1 MPRKINTSVNIV
13 RDINA
18 EIDYVPTPNGVKTIN
33 LISNDFKKGLRS
45 FNIIG
50 SYGTG
55 KSSFLW
61 AFQKSLADEKP
72 IFNLNILNNPKTEI
86 INVVG
91 EYGSLYE
98 NLCDE
103 LEVVNK
109 DRSVKF
115 LLNTLKLKYNTIKG
129 KDRLLVILIDEFGKF
144 LEFAAKNNSEKEL
157 YFIQQLTEFVN
168 DQDQNII
175 LITTVHQNF
184 EEYAYSVS
192 SAQKNEWI
200 KIKGRFRE
208 ITFNEPIDQLLYL
221 ASKRLKSNIEKNN
234 KDLDYLNDLMI
245 KSKSFQVNPKFL
257 VEISSNL
264 FPLDIFSAN
273 IITAALQKYG
283 QNERSLFSFLE
294 STDEFGIQR
303 FKIQDKGFYN
313 LSLVY
318 DYLYFNFYSFINSK
332 YNPDFSNWKSIQN
345 SIEKIDTLFIEETAK
360 LKSII
365 KIIGLFNIFCQNN
378 FSLGKDL
385 IINYSNK
392 SLGIKDTKEL
402 LEQLVSKKII
412 LYREF
417 NKRFIL
423 FEGTDL
429 DIQTALLEAGQK
441 ASQITDLST
450 LLNKYYQ
457 LPSIVAK
464 EETYKKG
471 TPRLFEYRITSQP
484 LKETPVNEIDGFI
497 NLIFNDKI
505 SKEAVRD
512 FSEKNRDSILYGYF
526 KNSTQI
532 KDILFEIE
540 KINIIK
546 FENIDD
552 KVAIKELNSLYSY
565 HINELNEIILNHH
578 NTKQNSIIWFYKGEE
593 IKLEN
598 KKIFNKQLSLIS
610 SKVYSK
616 TPVFNNE
623 LVNKHKISPTIHT
636 AKRNFFRS
644 VVNNWDKLDLNFPE
658 EKFPPE
664 KTIYLTLFKNNG
676 IDLNNDVSIINE
688 VINSNKK
695 NNIHFVWEASCIFF
709 DGCKTSKRK
718 LSDLY
723 SLLSQKPF
731 KLKQGFLD
739 FWIPSFLFIQRN
751 EFALFNENGYIP
763 NINEEVIELIGK
775 YPDKFEI
782 KKFDIDGV
790 KLDIFNSYRSFLNQ
804 DEKVKFTNTTFIQ
817 TIKPF
822 LTFYK
827 NLPEYAKHT
836 KRLSTEAVSIR
847 TSIANSKDPEKTFF
861 EDFPSSLGFDLLK
874 IQKNKKEL
882 QAYTVK
888 LEESIREIRSCYD
901 NLVTRFETYFN
912 KEITHSDVDFVVYKK
927 IIQKRYKNIKRHLLL
942 PPQRNLLQR
951 IDSEINDKIIWI
963 NSIVQILHGVPLDK
977 IKDEDE
983 IAIYDK
989 LIKAFNE
996 LDDLLELS
1004 SSSYDENNETNISIS
1019 INALGQEPKK
1029 RIIRI
1034 PKKKEKNINEL
1045 ENKINAILSK
1055 DDNINMIVLS
1065 KILKE
1070 KLT

>member
-18 EIDYVPTPNGVKTIN
+18 EIDYLPTPNGIKTIN

-61 AFQKSLADEKP
+61 AFQKSLTNEKSF
-72 IFNLNILNNPKTEI
+72 FNLNILNSPKTEI

-103 LEVVNK
+103 LEILSK

-115 LLNTLKLKYNTIKG
+115 LLNTLKLKYNAIKG

-144 LEFAAKNNSEKEL
+144 LEYAAKNNSEKEL

-168 DQDQNII
+168 NQELNII
-175 LITTVHQNF
+175 LVTTVHQNF
-184 EEYAYSVS
+184 EEYAYSVNAS
-192 SAQKNEWI
+192 QKNEWI

-208 ITFNEPIDQLLYL
+208 ITFNEPVDQLLYL
-221 ASKRLKSNIEKNN
+221 ASKRLKSSKEIKN

-245 KSKSFQVNPKFL
+245 KSKCFQINPQFL
-257 VEISSNL
+257 VEISENL

-273 IITAALQKYG
+273 IITGALQKYG

-294 STDEFGIQR
+294 STDEFGIQG
-303 FKIQDKGFYN
+303 FKSKNSGFYN
-313 LSLVY
+313 LSFVY

-332 YNPDFSNWKSIQN
+332 YNPDFSNWKSIHN
-345 SIEKIDTLFIEETAK
+345 SIEKIDNLFIEESSK

-378 FSLGKDL
+378 FSLGKEL
-385 IINYSNK
+385 IINYSNTT
-392 SLGIKDTKEL
+392 LGISNTKAL
-402 LEQLVSKKII
+402 LEQLVAKKII

-497 NLIFNDKI
+497 NLIFNDKL
-505 SKEAVRD
+505 SKEVVRD
-512 FSEKNRDSILYGYF
+512 FSEKNKESILYGYF
-526 KNSTQI
+526 KNSSQI

-540 KINIIK
+540 KINK
-546 FENIDD
+546 VKSENLDD
-552 KVAIKELNSLYSY
+552 KIAVKELTSLYNH

-578 NTKQNSIIWFYKGEE
+578 NTKLNSIIWFYNGEE

-598 KKIFNKQLSLIS
+598 KKKFNKQLSIICN
-610 SKVYSK
+610 KVYSK
-616 TPVFNNE
+616 TPIFNNE

-636 AKRNFFRS
+636 AKRNFFKS
-644 VVNNWDKLDLNFPE
+644 VVNNWDKIDLNFPDD
-658 EKFPPE
+658 KFPPE

-676 IDLNNDVSIINE
+676 IDLNNDVSIINDT
-688 VINSNKK
+688 ISKK
-695 NNIHFVWEASCIFF
+695 NKIHYIWDASCHYF
-709 DGCKTSKRK
+709 DGCKVSKRK
-718 LSDLY
+718 VSELY
-723 SLLSQKPF
+723 TLLSNKPY

-739 FWIPSFLFIQRN
+739 FWVPSFLFIQRN

-775 YPDKFEI
+775 YPDKFEV
-782 KKFDIDGV
+782 KTFDIDGV

-804 DEKVKFTNTTFIQ
+804 EEKAKFTNTTFIQ

-827 NLPEYAKHT
+827 NLPEYAKNT
-836 KRLSTEAVSIR
+836 KRLSSEATSIR
-847 TSIANSKDPEKTFF
+847 LAIANSKDPEKTFF
-861 EDFPSSLGFDLLK
+861 EDFPSSLGFDLNK
-874 IQKNKKEL
+874 IKNNRKEL
-882 QAYTVK
+882 QSYIQK
-888 LEESIREIRSCYD
+888 LEESIREIRSCHD
-901 NLVTRFETYFN
+901 NLVTRFEIYFN
-912 KEITHSDVDFVVYKK
+912 KEITQSDVDFVKYKK
-927 IIQKRYKNIKRHLLL
+927 IIQTRYKNIKRHLLL

-951 IDSEINDKIIWI
+951 IDSEINDKLIWI
-963 NSIVQILHGVPLDK
+963 NSIVQILHGYPLDK

-983 IAIYDK
+983 NIIYDK
-989 LIKAFNE
+989 LTKAFHE

-1004 SSSYDENNETNISIS
+1004 NTTFDENHETNISIS
-1019 INALGQEPKK
+1019 ISTFGQESKK
-1029 RIIRI
+1029 RIIRA
-1034 PKKKEKNINEL
+1034 PKKKDKNIAEL
-1045 ENKINAILSK
+1045 ESKIMSILSK

-1070 KLT
+1070 KLL

>member
-13 RDINA
+13 RDKNA
-18 EIDYVPTPNGVKTIN
+18 EIDYLPTPNGIKTIS

-61 AFQKSLADEKP
+61 ALQKSLTNEKSF
-72 IFNLNILNNPKTEI
+72 FNLNILNSPKTEI

-91 EYGSLYE
+91 DYSSLYE

-103 LEVVNK
+103 LEILSK

-115 LLNTLKLKYNTIKG
+115 LLNKLKLKYNAIKG

-168 DQDQNII
+168 NQDLNII
-175 LITTVHQNF
+175 LVTTVHQNF

-192 SAQKNEWI
+192 SSQKNEWI

-208 ITFNEPIDQLLYL
+208 ITFNEPVDQLLYL
-221 ASKRLKSNIEKNN
+221 ASKRLKSSNDKNN

-245 KSKSFQVNPKFL
+245 RSKCFQINPQFL
-257 VEISSNL
+257 LEISVNL

-294 STDEFGIQR
+294 STDEFGIQG
-303 FKIQDKGFYN
+303 FKSKNIGFYN
-313 LSLVY
+313 LSFVY

-345 SIEKIDTLFIEETAK
+345 SIEKIDNLFIEESLK

-378 FSLGKDL
+378 FSLGKEL

-392 SLGIKDTKEL
+392 TLGINDTKSL
-402 LEQLVSKKII
+402 LEQLVSKKVI

-429 DIQTALLEAGQK
+429 DIQTALLDAGQK

-497 NLIFNDKI
+497 NLIFNDKL
-505 SKEAVRD
+505 SKEGIRD
-512 FSEKNRDSILYGYF
+512 FSEKNKESVLYGYF

-540 KINIIK
+540 KINK
-546 FENIDD
+546 VKSENLDD
-552 KVAIKELNSLYSY
+552 KIALKELNSLYNH

-578 NTKQNSIIWFYKGEE
+578 NTKLNSIIWYYNGEE
-593 IKLEN
+593 VKLDN
-598 KKIFNKQLSLIS
+598 KKTFNKQLSIICN
-610 SKVYSK
+610 KVYPK
-616 TPVFNNE
+616 TPIFNNE

-644 VVNNWDKLDLNFPE
+644 VVNNWDKTDLNFPDD
-658 EKFPPE
+658 KFPPE

-676 IDLNNDVSIINE
+676 IDLNNDVSIINDT
-688 VINSNKK
+688 ISKK
-695 NNIHFVWEASCIFF
+695 NKIHFIWDASCNFF
-709 DGCKTSKRK
+709 DGCKISKRK
-718 LSDLY
+718 ISELY
-723 SLLSQKPF
+723 TLLSHKPY

-775 YPDKFEI
+775 YPDKFEV
-782 KKFDIDGV
+782 KTFDIDGV

-804 DEKVKFTNTTFIQ
+804 EEKVKFTNTTFIQ

-836 KRLSTEAVSIR
+836 KRLSSEAASIR
-847 TSIANSKDPEKTFF
+847 LAIANSKDPEKTFF
-861 EDFPSSLGFDLLK
+861 EDFPSSLGFDLNK
-874 IQKNKKEL
+874 IRNNKKEL
-882 QAYTVK
+882 QSYIVK

-901 NLVTRFETYFN
+901 NLVSRFEIYFN
-912 KEITHSDVDFVVYKK
+912 KEITQADVDFAKYKK
-927 IIQKRYKNIKRHLLL
+927 IIQTRYKNIKRHLLL

-951 IDSEINDKIIWI
+951 IDSEINDKLIWI
-963 NSIVQILHGVPLDK
+963 NSIVQILQGYPLDK

-983 IAIYDK
+983 NIIYDK
-989 LIKAFNE
+989 LTKAFHE

-1004 SSSYDENNETNISIS
+1004 NTSFDENTETNISIS
-1019 INALGQEPKK
+1019 ISTFGEESKK
-1029 RIIRI
+1029 RIIRV
-1034 PKKKEKNINEL
+1034 PKKKGKNITEL
-1045 ENKINAILSK
+1045 ESKIIAILSK
-1055 DDNINMIVLS
+1055 DENINMIVLS

-1070 KLT
+1070 KLL

>member
-18 EIDYVPTPNGVKTIN
+18 EIDYLPTSNGLKTIS

-61 AFQKSLADEKP
+61 AFQKSLTNEKTF
-72 IFNLNILNNPKTEI
+72 FNLNILNSPKTEI

-91 EYGSLYE
+91 EYSSLYE
-98 NLCDE
+98 FLCEE
-103 LEVVNK
+103 LEILSK

-115 LLNTLKLKYNTIKG
+115 LLNSLRLKYNAIKG

-168 DQDQNII
+168 NQDLNII
-175 LITTVHQNF
+175 LVTTVHQNF

-192 SAQKNEWI
+192 VSQKNEWI

-208 ITFNEPIDQLLYL
+208 ITFNEPVDQLLYL
-221 ASKRLKSNIEKNN
+221 ASKRLKSSNNINN

-245 KSKSFQVNPKFL
+245 KSKCFQINPQFL
-257 VEISSNL
+257 VEISVNL

-294 STDEFGIQR
+294 STDEFGIQG
-303 FKIQDKGFYN
+303 FKGKNTGFYN
-313 LSLVY
+313 LSFVY

-345 SIEKIDTLFIEETAK
+345 TIEKIDNLFIEESSK

-385 IINYSNK
+385 IINYTNK
-392 SLGIKDTKEL
+392 TLGINDSKNLIEK
-402 LEQLVSKKII
+402 LVAKKII
-412 LYREF
+412 IYREY
-417 NKRFIL
+417 NKRYIL

-497 NLIFNDKI
+497 NLIFNDKL

-512 FSEKNRDSILYGYF
+512 FSEKNKDSILYGYF

-540 KINIIK
+540 KINK
-546 FENIDD
+546 VKSENLDD
-552 KVAIKELNSLYSY
+552 KIAVKELTSLYNH

-578 NTKQNSIIWFYKGEE
+578 NTKLNSIIWYYNGEE
-593 IKLEN
+593 INLEN
-598 KKIFNKQLSLIS
+598 KKKFNKQLSIICN
-610 SKVYSK
+610 KVYFK
-616 TPVFNNE
+616 TPIFNNE
-623 LVNKHKISPTIHT
+623 LANKHKISPTIHT
-636 AKRNFFRS
+636 AKRNFFKS
-644 VVNNWDKLDLNFPE
+644 VVNNWDKVDLNFPND
-658 EKFPPE
+658 KFPPE

-676 IDLNNDVSIINE
+676 IDLNTDVSIINDT
-688 VINSNKK
+688 ISKK
-695 NNIHFVWEASCIFF
+695 NKIHYVWDVSCNFF
-709 DGCKTSKRK
+709 DGCKISKRK
-718 LSDLY
+718 VSELY
-723 SLLSQKPF
+723 TLLSHKPF

-782 KKFDIDGV
+782 KTFDIDGV

-804 DEKVKFTNTTFIQ
+804 EDKVKFTNTTFIQ

-827 NLPEYAKHT
+827 NLPDYAKNT
-836 KRLSTEAVSIR
+836 KRLSSEAASIR
-847 TSIANSKDPEKTFF
+847 LAIANSKDPEKTFF
-861 EDFPSSLGFDLLK
+861 EDFPSSLGFDLNK
-874 IQKNKKEL
+874 IKNNKKEL
-882 QAYTVK
+882 QTYIVK

-901 NLVTRFETYFN
+901 NLVSRFELYFN
-912 KEITHSDVDFVVYKK
+912 KEITQSDVDFIKYKK
-927 IIQKRYKNIKRHLLL
+927 IIQSRYKNIKRHLLL

-951 IDSEINDKIIWI
+951 IDSEINDKLIWI
-963 NSIVQILHGVPLDK
+963 NSIVQILHGYPLDK

-983 IAIYDK
+983 NVIYDK
-989 LIKAFNE
+989 LVKAFHE

-1004 SSSYDENNETNISIS
+1004 NASFDENNETNISIS
-1019 INALGQEPKK
+1019 ISTFGQESKK
-1029 RIIRI
+1029 RIIRA
-1034 PKKKEKNINEL
+1034 PKKKEKNIAEL
-1045 ENKINAILSK
+1045 ESKIIAILSK
-1055 DDNINMIVLS
+1055 DENINMIVLS

-1070 KLT
+1070 KLL

>member
-18 EIDYVPTPNGVKTIN
+18 EIDYLPTPNGIKTIS

-61 AFQKSLADEKP
+61 AFQKSLTNEKSF
-72 IFNLNILNNPKTEI
+72 FNLNILNSPKTEI

-98 NLCDE
+98 TLCDE
-103 LEVVNK
+103 LEILSK

-115 LLNTLKLKYNTIKG
+115 LLNTLKSKYNAIKG

-168 DQDQNII
+168 NQDLNII
-175 LITTVHQNF
+175 LVTTVHQNF

-192 SAQKNEWI
+192 ASQKNEWI

-208 ITFNEPIDQLLYL
+208 ITFNEPVDQLLYL
-221 ASKRLKSNIEKNN
+221 ASKRLKSSKDIDKKN
-234 KDLDYLNDLMI
+234 LDYLNDLII
-245 KSKSFQVNPKFL
+245 KSKCFQINPQFL
-257 VEISSNL
+257 VEVSVNL

-294 STDEFGIQR
+294 STDEFGIQS
-303 FKIQDKGFYN
+303 FKIKNKGFYN
-313 LSLVY
+313 LAFVY

-345 SIEKIDTLFIEETAK
+345 TIEKIDTIFIEENSK

-378 FSLGKDL
+378 FSLGKEL

-392 SLGIKDTKEL
+392 SLGINDSKNLIEK
-402 LEQLVSKKII
+402 LVAKKII
-412 LYREF
+412 IYREY
-417 NKRFIL
+417 NKRYIL

-497 NLIFNDKI
+497 NLIFNDKL

-512 FSEKNRDSILYGYF
+512 FSEKNKDSILYGYF

-540 KINIIK
+540 KINK
-546 FENIDD
+546 VKSENLDD
-552 KVAIKELNSLYSY
+552 KIAVKELTSLYNH

-578 NTKQNSIIWFYKGEE
+578 NTKLNSIIWYYNGEE

-598 KKIFNKQLSLIS
+598 KKKFNKQLSIICN
-610 SKVYSK
+610 KVYSK
-616 TPVFNNE
+616 TPIFNNE

-636 AKRNFFRS
+636 AKRNFFKS
-644 VVNNWDKLDLNFPE
+644 VVNNWDKVDLNFPDD
-658 EKFPPE
+658 KFPPE

-676 IDLNNDVSIINE
+676 IDLNTDVSIINDT
-688 VINSNKK
+688 ISKK
-695 NNIHFVWEASCIFF
+695 NKIHYVWDVSCNFF
-709 DGCKTSKRK
+709 DGCKISKRK
-718 LSDLY
+718 VSELY
-723 SLLSQKPF
+723 TLLSHKPY

-782 KKFDIDGV
+782 KTFDIDGV

-804 DEKVKFTNTTFIQ
+804 EDKVKFTNTTFIQ

-827 NLPEYAKHT
+827 NLPDYAKNT
-836 KRLSTEAVSIR
+836 KRLSSEAASIR
-847 TSIANSKDPEKTFF
+847 LAIANSKDPEKTFF
-861 EDFPSSLGFDLLK
+861 EDFPSSLGFDLNK
-874 IQKNKKEL
+874 IKNNKKEL
-882 QAYTVK
+882 QTYIVK

-901 NLVTRFETYFN
+901 NLVTRFEIYFN
-912 KEITHSDVDFVVYKK
+912 KEITQSDVDFIKYKK
-927 IIQKRYKNIKRHLLL
+927 IIQSRYKNIKRHLLL

-951 IDSEINDKIIWI
+951 IDSEINDKLIWI
-963 NSIVQILHGVPLDK
+963 NSIVQILHGYPLDK

-983 IAIYDK
+983 NVIYDK
-989 LIKAFNE
+989 LVKAFHE

-1004 SSSYDENNETNISIS
+1004 NASFDENNETNISIS
-1019 INALGQEPKK
+1019 ISTFGQESKK
-1029 RIIRI
+1029 RIIRA
-1034 PKKKEKNINEL
+1034 PKKKEKNIIEL
-1045 ENKINAILSK
+1045 ESKILSILSK
-1055 DDNINMIVLS
+1055 DENINMIVLS
-1065 KILKE
+1065 RILKE
-1070 KLT
+1070 KLL

>member
-18 EIDYVPTPNGVKTIN
+18 EIDYLPTPNGIKTIS

-61 AFQKSLADEKP
+61 AFQKSLTNEKSF
-72 IFNLNILNNPKTEI
+72 FNLNILNSPKTEI

-91 EYGSLYE
+91 EYSSLYE

-103 LEVVNK
+103 LEVLNK

-115 LLNTLKLKYNTIKG
+115 LLNTLKLKYKAIKG

-168 DQDQNII
+168 NQDLNIM
-175 LITTVHQNF
+175 LVTTVHQNF

-192 SAQKNEWI
+192 ASQKNEWI

-208 ITFNEPIDQLLYL
+208 ITFNEPVDQLLYL
-221 ASKRLKSNIEKNN
+221 ASKRLKSSSHKNN
-234 KDLDYLNDLMI
+234 KDLEYLNDLMI
-245 KSKSFQVNPKFL
+245 RSKCFQINPKFL
-257 VEISSNL
+257 VEISVNL

-294 STDEFGIQR
+294 STDEFGIQG
-303 FKIQDKGFYN
+303 FKSKNLGFYN
-313 LSLVY
+313 LSFVY

-345 SIEKIDTLFIEETAK
+345 SIEKIDTLFIKESAK

-365 KIIGLFNIFCQNN
+365 KVIGLFNIFCQNN
-378 FSLGKDL
+378 FSLGKEL
-385 IINYSNK
+385 IVNYSNK
-392 SLGIKDTKEL
+392 SLGINDTKEL
-402 LEQLVSKKII
+402 LEQLVSKKVII
-412 LYREF
+412 YREF
-417 NKRFIL
+417 NKRYIL

-497 NLIFNDKI
+497 NLIFNDKLT
-505 SKEAVRD
+505 KESVRD
-512 FSEKNRDSILYGYF
+512 FSEKNKESVLYGYF

-532 KDILFEIE
+532 KEILFEIE
-540 KINIIK
+540 KINK
-546 FENIDD
+546 VKSENLDD
-552 KVAIKELNSLYSY
+552 KIAVKELNSLYNH
-565 HINELNEIILNHH
+565 HINDLNEIILNHH
-578 NTKQNSIIWFYKGEE
+578 NTKLNSIIWYYNGEE
-593 IKLEN
+593 VKLDN
-598 KKIFNKQLSLIS
+598 KKIFNKQLSIICN
-610 SKVYSK
+610 KVYPK

-644 VVNNWDKLDLNFPE
+644 VINNWDKVDLNFSAD
-658 EKFPPE
+658 KFPPE

-676 IDLNNDVSIINE
+676 IDLNTDVSIINE
-688 VINSNKK
+688 TISKK
-695 NNIHFVWEASCIFF
+695 NKIHYIWDASCNFF
-709 DGCKTSKRK
+709 DGCKISKRK
-718 LSDLY
+718 VSELY
-723 SLLSQKPF
+723 TLLSHKPY

-782 KKFDIDGV
+782 KTFDIDGV

-804 DEKVKFTNTTFIQ
+804 EEKVKFTNTTFIQ

-827 NLPEYAKHT
+827 NLPEYAKNT
-836 KRLSTEAVSIR
+836 KRLSSEAASIR

-874 IQKNKKEL
+874 IKNNKKEL
-882 QAYTVK
+882 QSYTVK

-901 NLVTRFETYFN
+901 NLLSRFETYFN
-912 KEITHSDVDFVVYKK
+912 KEITQADVDFVKYKK
-927 IIQKRYKNIKRHLLL
+927 IIQIRYKNIKRHLLL

-983 IAIYDK
+983 NAIYDK
-989 LIKAFNE
+989 LLKAFNE

-1004 SSSYDENNETNISIS
+1004 TTSFDENNETNISIS
-1019 INALGQEPKK
+1019 INTLGQESKK

-1034 PKKKEKNINEL
+1034 PKKKEKSINEL
-1045 ENKINAILSK
+1045 ENKIIAILSK
-1055 DDNINMIVLS
+1055 DENINMIVLS

-1070 KLT
+1070 KLL

>member
-18 EIDYVPTPNGVKTIN
+18 EIDYLPTPNGVKTIS

-61 AFQKSLADEKP
+61 AFQKSLNNEKSF
-72 IFNLNILNNPKTEI
+72 FNLNILNSPKTEI

-91 EYGSLYE
+91 EYSSLYE
-98 NLCDE
+98 TLCEE
-103 LEVVNK
+103 LEILSK

-115 LLNTLKLKYNTIKG
+115 LLNSLRLKYNAIKG
-129 KDRLLVILIDEFGKF
+129 KDKLLVILIDEFGKF

-168 DQDQNII
+168 NQDLNII
-175 LITTVHQNF
+175 LVTTVHQNF

-192 SAQKNEWI
+192 VSQKNEWI

-208 ITFNEPIDQLLYL
+208 ITFNEPVDQLLYL
-221 ASKRLKSNIEKNN
+221 ASKRLKSSNNIDN

-245 KSKSFQVNPKFL
+245 KSKCFQIKPQFL
-257 VEISSNL
+257 VEISVNL

-294 STDEFGIQR
+294 STDEFGIQG
-303 FKIQDKGFYN
+303 FKSKNTGFYN
-313 LSLVY
+313 LSFVY

-345 SIEKIDTLFIEETAK
+345 TIEKIDNLFIEGSSK

-385 IINYSNK
+385 IINYTNK
-392 SLGIKDTKEL
+392 TLGINDSKNLIEK
-402 LEQLVSKKII
+402 LVAKKII
-412 LYREF
+412 IYREY
-417 NKRFIL
+417 NKRYIL

-441 ASQITDLST
+441 ASQITDLAT

-471 TPRLFEYRITSQP
+471 TPRLFEYRITTQP

-497 NLIFNDKI
+497 NLIFNDKL

-512 FSEKNRDSILYGYF
+512 FSEKNKDSILYGYF
-526 KNSTQI
+526 KNSSQI

-540 KINIIK
+540 KINK
-546 FENIDD
+546 VKSENLDD
-552 KVAIKELNSLYSY
+552 KIAVKELTSLYNH

-578 NTKQNSIIWFYKGEE
+578 NTKFNSIIWYYNGEE
-593 IKLEN
+593 IQLEN
-598 KKIFNKQLSLIS
+598 KKKFNKQLSIICN
-610 SKVYSK
+610 KVYSK
-616 TPVFNNE
+616 TPIFNNE

-636 AKRNFFRS
+636 AKRNFFKS
-644 VVNNWDKLDLNFPE
+644 VVNNWDKVDLNFPDD
-658 EKFPPE
+658 KFPPE

-676 IDLNNDVSIINE
+676 IDLNTDVSIINDT
-688 VINSNKK
+688 ISK
-695 NNIHFVWEASCIFF
+695 NNKIHYVWDVSCNFF
-709 DGCKTSKRK
+709 DGCKISKRK
-718 LSDLY
+718 VSELY
-723 SLLSQKPF
+723 TLLSHKPY

-739 FWIPSFLFIQRN
+739 FWIPGFLFIQRN

-782 KKFDIDGV
+782 KTFDIDGV

-804 DEKVKFTNTTFIQ
+804 EDKVKFTNTTFIQ

-827 NLPEYAKHT
+827 NLPEYAKNT
-836 KRLSTEAVSIR
+836 KRLSFEATSIR

-874 IQKNKKEL
+874 IKNNKKEL
-882 QAYTVK
+882 HAYTLK

-912 KEITHSDVDFVVYKK
+912 KEITQVDVDFIKYKK
-927 IIQKRYKNIKRHLLL
+927 IIQIRYKNIKRHLLL

-963 NSIVQILHGVPLDK
+963 NSIVQCLHGVPLDK

-983 IAIYDK
+983 NAIYDK
-989 LIKAFNE
+989 LLKGFNE

-1004 SSSYDENNETNISIS
+1004 TTSFDENNETNISIS
-1019 INALGQEPKK
+1019 INTLGQESKK

-1034 PKKKEKNINEL
+1034 PKKNEKSINEL
-1045 ENKINAILSK
+1045 ENKIISILSK
-1055 DDNINMIVLS
+1055 DENINMIVLS

-1070 KLT
+1070 KLI

>member
-18 EIDYVPTPNGVKTIN
+18 EIDYLPTPNGIKTIS

-61 AFQKSLADEKP
+61 AFQKSLINEKSF
-72 IFNLNILNNPKTEI
+72 FNLNILNNPKTEI
-86 INVVG
+86 INLVG
-91 EYGSLYE
+91 EYGSLFE
-98 NLCDE
+98 SLCDE
-103 LEVVNK
+103 LNVLNK
-109 DRSVKF
+109 DRGVKI
-115 LLNTLKLKYNTIKG
+115 LLNTLKLKYNAIKG

-168 DQDQNII
+168 NQDLNII
-175 LITTVHQNF
+175 LVTTVHQNF

-192 SAQKNEWI
+192 ASQKNEWI

-208 ITFNEPIDQLLYL
+208 ITFNEPVDQLIYL
-221 ASKRLKSNIEKNN
+221 ASKRLKSGSQKNNN
-234 KDLDYLNDLMI
+234 KDLEYLNDLMI
-245 KSKSFQVNPKFL
+245 RSKCFQINPKFL
-257 VEISSNL
+257 VEISVNL

-294 STDEFGIQR
+294 STDEFGIQG
-303 FKIQDKGFYN
+303 FKNKNLGFYN
-313 LSLVY
+313 LSYVY

-345 SIEKIDTLFIEETAK
+345 SIEKIDTLFIEESAK

-378 FSLGKDL
+378 FSLGKQL
-385 IINYSNK
+385 IVNYSNK
-392 SLGIKDTKEL
+392 SLGIDDTMEL
-402 LEQLVSKKII
+402 LEKLVSKKVII
-412 LYREF
+412 YREF
-417 NKRFIL
+417 NKRYIL

-450 LLNKYYQ
+450 LLNKHYQ

-471 TPRLFEYRITSQP
+471 TPRLFEYRITSEP

-497 NLIFNDKI
+497 NLIFNDKL
-505 SKEAVRD
+505 SKEAVRE
-512 FSEKNRDSILYGYF
+512 FSEKNKESVLYGYF

-540 KINIIK
+540 KINK
-546 FENIDD
+546 VKSENLDD
-552 KVAIKELNSLYSY
+552 KIAVKELNSLYNH
-565 HINELNEIILNHH
+565 HINDLNEIILNHH
-578 NTKQNSIIWFYKGEE
+578 NTKLNSIIWYYNGEE

-598 KKIFNKQLSLIS
+598 KKKFNKQLSIICN
-610 SKVYSK
+610 KVYPK
-616 TPVFNNE
+616 TPIFNNE

-644 VVNNWDKLDLNFPE
+644 VVNNWDKIDLNFSDD
-658 EKFPPE
+658 KFPPE

-676 IDLNNDVSIINE
+676 IDLNTDVSIINDT
-688 VINSNKK
+688 ISKK
-695 NNIHFVWEASCIFF
+695 NKIHYVWNASCSFF
-709 DGCKTSKRK
+709 EGCKISKRK
-718 LSDLY
+718 VSELY
-723 SLLSQKPF
+723 TLLSHKPY

-775 YPDKFEI
+775 YPDKFEV
-782 KKFDIDGV
+782 KTFDIDGV

-804 DEKVKFTNTTFIQ
+804 EDKVKFTNTTFIQ

-827 NLPEYAKHT
+827 NLPEYAKNT
-836 KRLSTEAVSIR
+836 KRLSSEAASIR

-874 IQKNKKEL
+874 IKNNKKEL
-882 QAYTVK
+882 QSYTVK

-901 NLVTRFETYFN
+901 NLLSRFETYFN
-912 KEITHSDVDFVVYKK
+912 KEITQADVDFVKYKK
-927 IIQKRYKNIKRHLLL
+927 IIQIRYKNIKRHLLL

-983 IAIYDK
+983 NAIYDK
-989 LIKAFNE
+989 LLKAFNE

-1004 SSSYDENNETNISIS
+1004 TTSFDENNETNISIS
-1019 INALGQEPKK
+1019 INTLGQESKK

-1034 PKKKEKNINEL
+1034 PKKKEKSINEL
-1045 ENKINAILSK
+1045 ENKIIAILSK
-1055 DDNINMIVLS
+1055 DENINMIVLS

-1070 KLT
+1070 KLL

>member
-18 EIDYVPTPNGVKTIN
+18 EIDYLPTPNGVKTIS

-61 AFQKSLADEKP
+61 AFQKSLTNEKSF
-72 IFNLNILNNPKTEI
+72 FNLNILNNPKTEI

-103 LEVVNK
+103 LQVLNK

-115 LLNTLKLKYNTIKG
+115 LLNTLKLKYNAIKG
-129 KDRLLVILIDEFGKF
+129 KDKLLVILIDEFGKF

-168 DQDQNII
+168 NQDLNII
-175 LITTVHQNF
+175 LVTTVHQNF

-192 SAQKNEWI
+192 ASQKNEWI

-208 ITFNEPIDQLLYL
+208 ITFNEPVDQLLYL
-221 ASKRLKSNIEKNN
+221 ASKRLKSSNDINN

-245 KSKSFQVNPKFL
+245 RSKCFQINPKFL
-257 VEISSNL
+257 VEISVNL

-294 STDEFGIQR
+294 STDEFGIQN
-303 FKIQDKGFYN
+303 FKSKNLGFYN
-313 LSLVY
+313 LSFVY

-345 SIEKIDTLFIEETAK
+345 TIEKIDNLFIEESSK

-378 FSLGKDL
+378 FSLGKEL
-385 IINYSNK
+385 VINYSNK
-392 SLGIKDTKEL
+392 SLGINDSKNLIEK
-402 LEQLVSKKII
+402 LVAKKII
-412 LYREF
+412 IFREY
-417 NKRFIL
+417 NKRYIL

-484 LKETPVNEIDGFI
+484 LKETPFNEIDGFI
-497 NLIFNDKI
+497 NLIFNDKL

-512 FSEKNRDSILYGYF
+512 FSEKNKESILYGYF

-540 KINIIK
+540 KINK
-546 FENIDD
+546 VKSENLDD
-552 KVAIKELNSLYSY
+552 KIAVKELTSLYNH

-578 NTKQNSIIWFYKGEE
+578 NTKLNSIIWYYNGEE

-598 KKIFNKQLSLIS
+598 KKKFNKQLSIICN
-610 SKVYSK
+610 KVYSK
-616 TPVFNNE
+616 TPIFNNE

-644 VVNNWDKLDLNFPE
+644 VVNNWDKADLNFPDD
-658 EKFPPE
+658 KFPPE

-676 IDLNNDVSIINE
+676 IDLNTDVSIINDT
-688 VINSNKK
+688 ISKK
-695 NNIHFVWEASCIFF
+695 NKIHYVWDASCNFF
-709 DGCKTSKRK
+709 DGCKISKRK
-718 LSDLY
+718 VSELY
-723 SLLSQKPF
+723 TLLSHKPY

-775 YPDKFEI
+775 YPDKFEV
-782 KKFDIDGV
+782 KTFDIDGV

-804 DEKVKFTNTTFIQ
+804 EDKVKFTNTTFIQ

-827 NLPEYAKHT
+827 NLPEYAKNT
-836 KRLSTEAVSIR
+836 KRLSNEAVSIR
-847 TSIANSKDPEKTFF
+847 HSISNSKDPEKTFF
-861 EDFPSSLGFDLLK
+861 EDFPSSLGFDLNS
-874 IQKNKKEL
+874 IKNNKNEL
-882 QAYTVK
+882 QTYIVK
-888 LEESIREIRSCYD
+888 LEESIREIRSSYD
-901 NLVTRFETYFN
+901 NLVTRFEIYFN
-912 KEITHSDVDFVVYKK
+912 KEITQADVDFVKYKK
-927 IIQKRYKNIKRHLLL
+927 IIQTRYKNIKRHLLL
-942 PPQRNLLQR
+942 PSQRNLLQR
-951 IDSEINDKIIWI
+951 IDSEINDKLIWI
-963 NSIVQILHGVPLDK
+963 NSIVQILHGLPLDK

-983 IAIYDK
+983 NAIYDK

-1004 SSSYDENNETNISIS
+1004 TASSFDEINETNISIS
-1019 INALGQEPKK
+1019 INTLGQESKK

-1034 PKKKEKNINEL
+1034 PKKKEKSINDL
-1045 ENKINAILSK
+1045 ENKIIAILSK
-1055 DDNINMIVLS
+1055 DENINMIVLS

-1070 KLT
+1070 KLI

>member
-18 EIDYVPTPNGVKTIN
+18 EIDYLPTPNGVKTIS

-61 AFQKSLADEKP
+61 AFQKSLTNEKSF
-72 IFNLNILNNPKTEI
+72 FNLNILNNPKTEI

-98 NLCDE
+98 KLCDE
-103 LEVVNK
+103 LEILSKN
-109 DRSVKF
+109 RSVKY
-115 LLNTLKLKYNTIKG
+115 LLNSLKLKYNAIKG

-168 DQDQNII
+168 NQDLNII
-175 LITTVHQNF
+175 LVTTVHQNF

-192 SAQKNEWI
+192 ASQKNEWI

-208 ITFNEPIDQLLYL
+208 ITFNEPVDQLLYL
-221 ASKRLKSNIEKNN
+221 ASKRLKSSSNINN

-245 KSKSFQVNPKFL
+245 KSKCFQINSQFL
-257 VEISSNL
+257 VEISVNL

-294 STDEFGIQR
+294 STDEFGIQG
-303 FKIQDKGFYN
+303 FKSKNTGFYN
-313 LSLVY
+313 LSFVY

-345 SIEKIDTLFIEETAK
+345 TIEKIDNLFIEENTK

-385 IINYSNK
+385 IINYANK
-392 SLGIKDTKEL
+392 TLGINDSKKLIEK
-402 LEQLVSKKII
+402 LVAKKII
-412 LYREF
+412 IYREY
-417 NKRFIL
+417 NKRYIL

-471 TPRLFEYRITSQP
+471 TPRLFEYRITNQP
-484 LKETPVNEIDGFI
+484 LKETPINEIDGFI

-512 FSEKNRDSILYGYF
+512 FSEKNKDSILYGYF
-526 KNSTQI
+526 KNSIKI

-540 KINIIK
+540 KINK
-546 FENIDD
+546 VKSENLDD
-552 KVAIKELNSLYSY
+552 KIAVKELTSLYNH
-565 HINELNEIILNHH
+565 HINELNDIILNHH
-578 NTKQNSIIWFYKGEE
+578 NTKLNSIIWYYNGEE

-598 KKIFNKQLSLIS
+598 KKKFNKQLSIICN
-610 SKVYSK
+610 KVYSK
-616 TPVFNNE
+616 TPIFNNE

-636 AKRNFFRS
+636 AKRNFFKS
-644 VVNNWDKLDLNFPE
+644 VVNNWDKVDLNFPDD
-658 EKFPPE
+658 KFPPE

-676 IDLNNDVSIINE
+676 IDLNTDVSIINDT
-688 VINSNKK
+688 ISKK
-695 NNIHFVWEASCIFF
+695 NKIHYVWDVSCNFF
-709 DGCKTSKRK
+709 DGCKISKRK
-718 LSDLY
+718 VSELY
-723 SLLSQKPF
+723 TLLSHKPY

-775 YPDKFEI
+775 YPEKFEI
-782 KKFDIDGV
+782 KTFDIDGV

-804 DEKVKFTNTTFIQ
+804 EDKVKFTNTTFIQ

-827 NLPEYAKHT
+827 NLPEYAKNT
-836 KRLSTEAVSIR
+836 KRLSFEATSIR

-874 IQKNKKEL
+874 IKNNKKEL
-882 QAYTVK
+882 HAYTVK

-901 NLVTRFETYFN
+901 NLVTRFETFFN
-912 KEITHSDVDFVVYKK
+912 KEITQVDVDFIKYKK
-927 IIQKRYKNIKRHLLL
+927 IIQIRYKNIKRHLLL

-963 NSIVQILHGVPLDK
+963 NSIVQCLHGVPLDK

-983 IAIYDK
+983 NAIYDK
-989 LIKAFNE
+989 LLKAFNE

-1004 SSSYDENNETNISIS
+1004 TTSFDENNETNISIS
-1019 INALGQEPKK
+1019 INTLGQESKK

-1034 PKKKEKNINEL
+1034 PKKKEKSINEL
-1045 ENKINAILSK
+1045 ENKIISILSK
-1055 DDNINMIVLS
+1055 DENINMIVLS

-1070 KLT
+1070 KLI